1 MELRKDGTLTRQDLE
16 HPHSQIGA
24 SPFFPRRAACPT
36 GGGRGMT
43 RRQFIGSALLATT
56 SAVILRAEEP
66 PRWQIGCYTRPWAQ
80 YDYHVALD
88 GIAAAGF
95 KYIGLMTTKS
105 KNNLII
111 SLTTTPEEAAAIGAE
126 VKQRGLKVISMW
138 SDEFSTDNTDD
149 LKRIIENSAACG
161 CPNLLLGGTDE
172 KHADAYYKIVA
183 DCCDYAAA
191 KNVGLSVKPH
201 GGNNA
206 NGAQCRKI
214 IDQIGH
220 KNFRLWYDPGN
231 IFYYSDGKLDPV
243 NDAATVDGLVAG
255 MSVKDFRPPKQ
266 VELTPGTGKVDFAKV
281 LSRLQQG
288 GFTRGPLVVE
298 CLDPGDAA
306 HVNAEAVKARRFL
319 ETLTG
324 QQA

>member
-1 MELRKDGTLTRQDLE
+1 MESPRDGTPTGQDLE
-16 HPHSQIGA
+16 HPSSQAGA
-24 SPFFPRRAACPT
+24 FPFLPRRAASPT
-36 GGGRGMT
+36 DRRGGTT

-56 SAVILRAEEP
+56 GAVFSHAEEP
-66 PRWQIGCYTRPWAQ
+66 PRWEIGCYTRPWAQ

-105 KNNLII
+105 KSNLII
-111 SLTTTPEEAAAIGAE
+111 SLTTTPEQAAAIGAE

-138 SDEFSTDNTDD
+138 SDQFSTDNTDG
-149 LKRIIENSAACG
+149 LKRIIENSVACG

-183 DCCDYAAA
+183 ECCDYAAA
-191 KNVGLSVKPH
+191 KGVGLSIKPH
-201 GGNNA
+201 GGSNA

-243 NDAATVDGLVAG
+243 DDAATVDGVVAG
-255 MSVKDFRPPKQ
+255 MMRKGFPSAR
-266 VELTPGTGKVDFAKV
+266 
-281 LSRLQQG
+281 SRSS
-288 GFTRGPLVVE
+288 
-298 CLDPGDAA
+298 
-306 HVNAEAVKARRFL
+306 
-319 ETLTG
+319 
-324 QQA
+324 